1 MLSRID
7 VLTLPRVVIYA
18 VLSLTVLRMGPV
30 ALSAVGLRLPWDTVA
45 LAGWLGPRGLASLI
59 FALLA
64 AESIGGP
71 DGDFVVEVV
80 AVTVALS
87 VLAHGLSAGP
97 LAAWYSRRHP
107 AETTA

>member
-1 MLSRID
+1 MTRNRRTSAR
-7 VLTLPRVVIYA
+7 RA
-18 VLSLTVLRMGPV
+18 GH
-30 ALSAVGLRLPWDTVA
+30 ALSALA
-45 LAGWLGPRGLASLI
+45 LAVAASS
-59 FALLA
+59 LLA